1 MEIKKANL
9 KFKGALTKRPST
21 SEIVLHHTAVSV
33 KQSVEVIHNYY
44 LNRKDDNFLGIGY
57 NFYVRKDGTVW
68 QGRPVWAQGGHCFYH
83 NHKSVGICFEGNFD
97 KETMGDKQYK
107 AGVELIKYVLSLY
120 PNCVI
125 YKHKQLNNTAC
136 PGKNFPFDKMV
147 KASKEK
153 AVTTTQKQT
162 SAPAPA
168 TSFKV
173 GDKVKVTANYAASA
187 YDKSAPYSASK
198 GAVRYILKIYKG
210 ANYPYRIGVKKGV
223 LSNSNTS
230 GFASAKGLKKI

>member
-1 MEIKKANL
+1 MEIKNANL
-9 KFKGALTKRPST
+9 KFKSALTRRAST
-21 SEIVLHHTAVSV
+21 SEIVLHHTAVTV

-83 NHKSVGICFEGNFD
+83 NHKSVGICFEGDFD
-97 KETMGDKQYK
+97 KETMNEKQYK

-120 PNCVI
+120 PNCTI

-153 AVTTTQKQT
+153 TQSTPKNQTAQTSTTT
-162 SAPAPA
+162 A
-168 TSFKV
+168 FKV

-187 YDKSAPYSASK
+187 YDKTAPYSASK

-223 LSNSNTS
+223 LTNSNTS
-230 GFASAKGLKKI
+230 GFANAKGLKKV

>member
-1 MEIKKANL
+1 MVIQNANL
-9 KFKGALTKRPST
+9 KFKGALKKRAST
-21 SEIVLHHTAVSV
+21 SEIVLHHTAVTV

-68 QGRPVWAQGGHCFYH
+68 QGRPIWAQGGHCFYH
-83 NHKSVGICFEGNFD
+83 NHKSVGICFEGNFE
-97 KETMGDKQYK
+97 KENMSEKQYK

-120 PNCVI
+120 PGCTV

-153 AVTTTQKQT
+153 TQPVPENKKAT
-162 SAPAPA
+162 LPASAEL
-168 TSFKV
+168 KV
-173 GDKVKVTANYAASA
+173 GDKVKVTANYASSA
-187 YDKSAPYSASK
+187 YDKTAPNTASK

-223 LSNSNTS
+223 LTNSNTS
-230 GFASAKGLKKI
+230 GFANAKGLKKI